1 MSEQGFAIE
10 NDQQEAGVCH
20 IDGFPPP
27 SEFKKRGKYIGPPA
41 KHGYIKTAPSFQN
54 VFERWSCFSHDW
66 RLAGLCLF
74 GLHYLLAVCFGF
86 DFLRADDA
94 LHLTLFVDDER
105 SALCAHVFAAIH

>member
-20 IDGFPPP
+20 IDFRIQATR
-27 SEFKKRGKYIGPPA
+27 KIIGPPA

-66 RLAGLCLF
+66 RRTGLCLF